1 MSPKY
6 SLDGRDLIRGA
17 FTSVAAAF
25 IYVTMTLVAGEGF
38 SLFTIDWPKT
48 ADMTFKAMYLAFCG
62 HLVTNVF
69 TDHKGNLFGIGSKE
83 TE

>member
-6 SLDGRDLIRGA
+6 TIDFRDVTRGA
-17 FTSVAAAF
+17 FTAVAAAF

-38 SLFTIDWPKT
+38 SLFTIDWAKT

-69 TDHKGNLFGIGSKE
+69 TDQKGNLFGSKGE
-83 TE
+83 EAE